1 MACDLVIELNEFI
14 NDKLSSIEIE
24 YEGNKNIDVKNMLT
38 SFKDTLTTILSMVHE
53 LDLDSD
59 DSDDSSDGSL
69 SVNDENE
76 EITDGI
82 LEEVEYEEI
91 TD

>member
-24 YEGNKNIDVKNMLT
+24 YDGNKNIDVKNMLT

-69 SVNDENE
+69 SVNDETE
-76 EITDGI
+76 EITDGL